1 MRSLSCWFIVV
12 LIFGA
17 GCAMQ
22 QDVAVLHDR
31 ISLLET
37 RNAELERQNASLKT
51 KTDAI
56 DVRLEDYAKVR
67 AEEDQGVREQTA
79 GMRASFSAIQEQIRE
94 LQGRI
99 EETEHVIGRG
109 AVSAGKGDEQPES
122 RLNRMDALLRR
133 NQERLV
139 RLEQYLNL
147 EIAENEAARSPVSSS
162 SGEPSEED
170 LYNAA
175 KQALDKGDFEAA
187 RQGFQNFLKKY
198 PTSGIANNAQFWL
211 GEVYYREKWYEKAIL
226 EYQQVIEKYPKG
238 SKVPAALLKQGLSF
252 YNIGDT
258 ANGRLILQELV
269 KKFPGSNEA
278 KIAEKKLNP

>member
-1 MRSLSCWFIVV
+1 MKSLSCWFIVV
-12 LIFGA
+12 LIFSA

-31 ISLLET
+31 ISLLE
-37 RNAELERQNASLKT
+37 NQNAALNKKADT
-51 KTDAI
+51 IDA
-56 DVRLEDYAKVR
+56 RLENYAQVR
-67 AEEDQGVREQTA
+67 TEEDQGVREQTA

-94 LQGRI
+94 LQGRL
-99 EETEHVIGRG
+99 EETEHLISRET
-109 AVSAGKGDEQPES
+109 VSVGTDDEQRQS
-122 RLNRMDALLRR
+122 RLNRIDELLSRD
-133 NQERLV
+133 QARLA

-147 EIAENEAARSPVSSS
+147 EIAETDAGKPPVSPS
-162 SGEPSEED
+162 SGEPSEEE

-175 KQALDKGDFEAA
+175 KQALDKGDFETA
-187 RQGFQNFLKKY
+187 RQGFQDYLKKF
-198 PTSGIANNAQFWL
+198 PTSKTANNAQFWL

-238 SKVPAALLKQGLSF
+238 NKVPAAMLKQGMSF
-252 YNIGDT
+252 YNIGDK

>member
-1 MRSLSCWFIVV
+1 MRFLSCWFIFVWV
-12 LIFGA
+12 FGA

-37 RNAELERQNASLKT
+37 RNSELEKQNAALKT
-51 KTDAI
+51 KADAI
-56 DVRLEDYAKVR
+56 DARLEDYAKVR
-67 AEEDQGVREQTA
+67 TEEDQGVREQTA
-79 GMRASFSAIQEQIRE
+79 GMRASFSALQEQIRE

-99 EETEHVIGRG
+99 EETEHAISRG
-109 AVSAGKGDEQPES
+109 VSAGKDGEQPES
-122 RLNRMDALLRR
+122 QLNRMDALLRR
-133 NQERLV
+133 NQDRLD

-147 EIAENEAARSPVSSS
+147 EITENNAAKPPVSSS
-162 SGEPSEED
+162 GGEPSEAE

-175 KQALDKGDFEAA
+175 KQALDKGDFETA
-187 RQGFQNFLKKY
+187 RQGFQNYLKKY
-198 PTSGIANNAQFWL
+198 PASKTANNAQFWL

-238 SKVPAALLKQGLSF
+238 SKVPAAMLKQGLSF
-252 YNIGDT
+252 YNIGDK

-269 KKFPGSNEA
+269 KKFPGTNEA
-278 KIAEKKLNP
+278 KIAGKKLNP

>member
-1 MRSLSCWFIVV
+1 MKSLSCWFIVV
-12 LIFGA
+12 LIFSA

-31 ISLLET
+31 ISLLE
-37 RNAELERQNASLKT
+37 NQNAALNKKANT
-51 KTDAI
+51 IDA
-56 DVRLEDYAKVR
+56 RLEDYAQVR
-67 AEEDQGVREQTA
+67 TEEDQGVREQTA

-94 LQGRI
+94 LQGRL
-99 EETEHVIGRG
+99 EETEHLISRETVSVGRD
-109 AVSAGKGDEQPES
+109 DEQRQS
-122 RLNRMDALLRR
+122 RLNRIDELLRR
-133 NQERLV
+133 DQARLA

-147 EIAENEAARSPVSSS
+147 EIAEADAGKPPVSPS
-162 SGEPSEED
+162 SGELSEEA
-170 LYNAA
+170 LYNAS
-175 KQALDKGDFEAA
+175 KQALDKGDFETA
-187 RQGFQNFLKKY
+187 RQGFQDYLKKY
-198 PTSGIANNAQFWL
+198 PTSKTANNAQFWL

-238 SKVPAALLKQGLSF
+238 NKVPAAMLKQGMSF
-252 YNIGDT
+252 YNIGDK